1 MELLKN
7 KIEQEGIV
15 LSNTVLKVDSFLNHQ
30 IDPQLMSEV
39 GKEFAT
45 TICRRRASQRVLDD
59 RIIRNRPIGI

>member
-30 IDPQLMSEV
+30 IDPNLMSEI
-39 GKEFAT
+39 GKEF
-45 TICRRRASQRVLDD
+45 C
-59 RIIRNRPIGI
+59 